1 MKKEVKRVES
11 IRQKL
16 IPNIK
21 RETILKLLEN
31 NQRSDRRGLLEFR
44 EIKAKLSIINNANG
58 SAQVHLGNT
67 IVTVG
72 IKMELGNPFP
82 DEPDKGILMVN
93 SEFPPVASPDFE
105 PGPPDENA
113 IELARVVDRGIRESK
128 FIKLEELAVIPGQ
141 KVWIIW
147 VDIYVLNHDGNLID
161 ASGIATILA
170 LINTKVPKT
179 IVEAGGVK
187 ILEEKY
193 PLPLRNPPVYMTYV
207 KLNNKLILD
216 PSLEEELMS
225 DARLTVTVTSDD
237 MICAMQK
244 GGKGAFSIDDIK
256 TIIDNSIK
264 LSPIIR
270 ERLLKLSQGDQ

>member
-1 MKKEVKRVES
+1 MES
-11 IRQKL
+11 LRQRF

-21 RETILKLLEN
+21 KESIIKLLETN
-31 NQRSDRRGLLEFR
+31 KRDDERGLLDFR
-44 EIKAKLSIINNANG
+44 EIKAKLGIINNANG

-72 IKMELGNPFP
+72 VKVEPGNPFP
-82 DEPDKGILMVN
+82 DEPDKGVLMVN

-128 FIKLEELAVIPGQ
+128 FIKLEELAIIPGQ
-141 KVWIIW
+141 KVWVIW

-170 LINTKVPKT
+170 LMNTKIPKT
-179 IVEAGGVK
+179 TIEAGGIK
-187 ILEEKY
+187 LLDEKY
-193 PLPLRNPPVYMTYV
+193 PLPLRNPPIYMTYI
-207 KLNNKLILD
+207 KLNNKILLD
-216 PSLEEELMS
+216 PSLDEELIS
-225 DARLTVTVTSDD
+225 DTRLTLTITSDN

-244 GGKGAFSIDDIK
+244 GGKGTFTLEDIR

-270 ERLLKLSQGDQ
+270 ERILKLAQGE